1 MTLVDVL
8 YDHHVR
14 LFASA
19 AAPPAQL
26 FDNIFTQEAAKQQ
39 VHIIRPACKCRPAQA
54 WQVCLG
60 VQLPCS
66 KATGIL
72 SCAAT

>member
-1 MTLVDVL
+1 MLLRPGVAGATRSEAYRFVTLVDVL

-26 FDNIFTQEAAKQQ
+26 FDNIFTQEAAKRQ
-39 VHIIRPACKCRPAQA
+39 VLLQAC
-54 WQVCLG
+54 
-60 VQLPCS
+60 
-66 KATGIL
+66 
-72 SCAAT
+72 

>member
-1 MTLVDVL
+1 MYDLAGVSCAGATRSEAYRFVTLVDVL

-26 FDNIFTQEAAKQQ
+26 FDNIYTQEAAKAK
-39 VHIIRPACKCRPAQA
+39 VRP
-54 WQVCLG
+54 
-60 VQLPCS
+60 
-66 KATGIL
+66 
-72 SCAAT
+72 